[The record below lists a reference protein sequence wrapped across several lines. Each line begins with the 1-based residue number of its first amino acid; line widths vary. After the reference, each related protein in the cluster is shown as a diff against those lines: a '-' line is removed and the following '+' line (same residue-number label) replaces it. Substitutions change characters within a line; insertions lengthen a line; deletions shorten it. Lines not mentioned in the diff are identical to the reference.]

1 MSFLSKVTRGP
12 VKKPLLILIHGSPG
26 VGKSTFA
33 ADFPSP
39 IFLGSEDGT
48 DHIDVAR
55 LPELRSFK
63 DIMSALGELRTQPH
77 DFRTLVIDS
86 IDWLEPVIFSSVCEE
101 AGVDSIEDAFKGYG
115 RGYAAALEKW
125 RELMAQLSAL
135 RSERKMNVVA
145 IAHST
150 VKRLDDVATGKQYDR
165 VTLKLQEKASAL
177 WQEFVDAVLF
187 ATFDVKTLEEGSK
200 TRAFN
205 AGRIIISEFSPH
217 VVAKNRFGI
226 PSRLPLSAEAF
237 FQAVEVG
244 QPESPEI
251 LKRQIGE
258 LLAVMKDQTLV
269 ATVKDHVGKVGS
281 DPIALSKALNR
292 LQTIQTR

>member
-55 LPELRSFK
+55 LPELGSFK
-63 DIMSALGELRTQPH
+63 DVMAALGELQTQPH

-101 AGVDSIEDAFKGYG
+101 AGVDSIEDAYKGYG
-115 RGYAAALEKW
+115 RGYAAAIEKW
-125 RELMAQLSAL
+125 RDLMAQLSAL
-135 RSERKMNVVA
+135 RTDRKMNIVA

-177 WQEFVDAVLF
+177 WQEFVDAVLYC
-187 ATFDVKTLEEGSK
+187 TFDVKTLEEGLK
-200 TRAFN
+200 TRAFS

-226 PSRLPLSAEAF
+226 PARLPLSAEAF